1 MRKKIV
7 AGNWKMNTALV
18 DGIKL
23 AKDVNSL
30 VEKDPA
36 KAIVIVAPPF
46 THLAEI
52 SRLLTKVSLSAQNCS
67 SEPKGAFTGEVS
79 VEMIKSAGAKYV
91 IIGHSERRS
100 YFAEDN
106 PTLLSKVKL
115 ALGADLTP
123 IFCCGEILSER
134 NACVHFDTVK
144 TQLEETVFK
153 LDNAQFEK
161 IVIAYEPVWAIGT
174 GVNATPEQAEEMHGF
189 IRDLIK
195 DKHGSQTAED
205 TSIIYGGSCK
215 PSNAADLFRN
225 KNVDGGLIGGAS
237 LNSSDFIA
245 IVKSVP

>member
-1 MRKKIV
+1 
-7 AGNWKMNTALV
+7 
-18 DGIKL
+18 
-23 AKDVNSL
+23 
-30 VEKDPA
+30 
-36 KAIVIVAPPF
+36 
-46 THLAEI
+46 
-52 SRLLTKVSLSAQNCS
+52 
-67 SEPKGAFTGEVS
+67 
-79 VEMIKSAGAKYV
+79 
-91 IIGHSERRS
+91 
-100 YFAEDN
+100 
-106 PTLLSKVKL
+106 
-115 ALGADLTP
+115 
-123 IFCCGEILSER
+123 
-134 NACVHFDTVK
+134 VHFDTVK